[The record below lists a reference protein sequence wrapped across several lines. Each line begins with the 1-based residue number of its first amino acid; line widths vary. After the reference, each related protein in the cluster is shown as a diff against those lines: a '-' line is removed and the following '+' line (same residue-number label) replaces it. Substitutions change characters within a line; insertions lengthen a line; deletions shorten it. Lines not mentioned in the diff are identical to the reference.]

1 MLLLTVA
8 LTLCFPCFSV
18 KSHLLP
24 HPLRPPRLRAAR
36 AFSTC
41 QRKGLIGISRRVSK
55 SFSLPLCIFFCPVSL
70 FQWGA
75 NTSRPAHTHT
85 LKQTSITW
93 EKPNPNAQ
101 SIEVSQDP
109 NFWLPVFITFT
120 YKRNIPCCV
129 LKRTFYSTH
138 KCRVLFLSV
147 ALDT

>member
-1 MLLLTVA
+1 MIWKITTTKEQTAEQSRAELSWAEQIRGADKEIQMSRRFYGRPRRMLLLTVA

-24 HPLRPPRLRAAR
+24 HPLRPPRQRAAR

-101 SIEVSQDP
+101 SIEVS
-109 NFWLPVFITFT
+109 
-120 YKRNIPCCV
+120 
-129 LKRTFYSTH
+129 
-138 KCRVLFLSV
+138 
-147 ALDT
+147 

>member
-1 MLLLTVA
+1 MIWKITTTKEQTTEQNWAELSRSEELTRKYKWVVVFTAAPRRMLLLTVA

-24 HPLRPPRLRAAR
+24 HPLRPPSQRAAR

-101 SIEVSQDP
+101 SIEVS
-109 NFWLPVFITFT
+109 
-120 YKRNIPCCV
+120 
-129 LKRTFYSTH
+129 
-138 KCRVLFLSV
+138 
-147 ALDT
+147 